1 MTVVR
6 PLLYHYRN
14 NFIKEGRP
22 VKTTDSLDFL
32 FHPQSVA
39 IAGVSEDVN
48 KFNAGLK
55 YLESLKEFGFKGK
68 IYPVNPTG
76 GMVMGMKLYK
86 SVKDIPGTVDFV
98 ISAIPARYTPQ
109 LVADSVEKGVKA
121 IHFFTSGFAEIEN
134 VEGKR
139 LQAEIIGKAK
149 RGGIRVVGPNCLG
162 IYCPSGGLSFIADFE
177 KTSGPVGLISQSG
190 GNAAHCVHEGN
201 GRGVYFSKVI
211 SMGNGAD
218 LNESDYLEYMV
229 RDRETRI
236 ITGYIEGVRQGPRF
250 FQALK
255 AASEKKPV
263 ILLKVGTS
271 GPGAEAAVSH
281 TTALAGSNAVWDGV
295 LKQAGVIR
303 ANSIEEMM
311 DITLA
316 LQHMPAPGGNRI
328 VITGI
333 GGGASVILADEFTNA
348 GLVLPR
354 LSDKLRQSLIALY
367 ASEAGRIFKN
377 PVDLN
382 NFESPSIFFKTVQA
396 LDKCAEADILAIHVA
411 FDHFGLISIKD
422 KEFMIGIYLKL
433 ISQVKK
439 EVKKPVAIILH
450 SYTSIHT
457 RKLAYDATRDLT
469 EAGFAVFPSI
479 QRAAAALGKYVR
491 YHEKRRVGGL
501 SR

>member
-1 MTVVR
+1 
-6 PLLYHYRN
+6 
-14 NFIKEGRP
+14 
-22 VKTTDSLDFL
+22 VKNTDSLDFL
-32 FHPQSVA
+32 FHPKSVA
-39 IAGVSEDVN
+39 IAGVSDDVN

-68 IYPVNPTG
+68 IYPMNPAG
-76 GMVMGMKLYK
+76 GQVMGMKIYK
-86 SVKDIPGTVDFV
+86 SVKAIPGKVDFV

-121 IHFFTSGFAEIEN
+121 IHFFTSGFSEIEN
-134 VEGKR
+134 IEGKR
-139 LQAEIIGKAK
+139 LQAEIMGKAR

-162 IYCPSGGLSFIADFE
+162 IYCPSGGLSFNADFE
-177 KTSGPVGLISQSG
+177 KAGGPVGMISQSG

-201 GRGVYFSKVI
+201 GRGVLFSKVI

-229 RDRETRI
+229 SDSETRI
-236 ITGYIEGVRQGPRF
+236 ITGYIEGVREGPRF
-250 FQALK
+250 FKALK
-255 AASEKKPV
+255 AASARKPV

-281 TTALAGSNAVWDGV
+281 TTALAGSNQVWDGM
-295 LKQAGVIR
+295 LKQAGVVR

-316 LQHMPAPGGNRI
+316 FQHMAPPRGNRI

-354 LSDKLRQSLIALY
+354 LGDKLRKNLIGLY
-367 ASEAGRIFKN
+367 PSEAGRIFKN

-382 NFESPSIFFKTVQA
+382 NFESPDIFFKTMKM
-396 LDKCAEADILAIHVA
+396 LDGCAEADILAIHVA

-433 ISQVKK
+433 IGQIKK
-439 EVKKPVAIILH
+439 ELKKPLAIILH
-450 SYTSIHT
+450 SYTSSHT
-457 RKLAYDATRDLT
+457 RKLAYDATADLT
-469 EAGFAVFPSI
+469 QAGFAVFPSI
-479 QRAAAALGKYVR
+479 QRAAVALGKFAR
-491 YHEKRRVGGL
+491 YHEKRRAAGF
-501 SR
+501 SK